1 MKIILSG
8 ATGAMGR
15 MVADQVQAYEDMEIV
30 FGWAGKPE
38 QGGPFPISAQ
48 LEEAPAADVI
58 IDFSN
63 HATLTD
69 LLAYARP
76 KGLPLVIATTGH
88 TEAEMTLME
97 EAAKDLAIFHSGN
110 FSLGVHVLKLLA
122 RQAAKA
128 LPDFDIEIIEAHHHR
143 KVDAPSGTAKMLVS
157 AIQEE
162 RPDSHVVGGREGHV
176 GARPLDEIG
185 VHAVRGGSI
194 VGEHTVL
201 LAGLDEMIEIKHTA
215 LSRAIFAKGALA
227 AAQFIGQAQPGMY
240 NMDDMIG

>member
-30 FGWAGKPE
+30 FGWAEKAGQE
-38 QGGPFPISAQ
+38 ADFPISAN
-48 LEEAPAADVI
+48 LADAPAADVI
-58 IDFSN
+58 IDFS
-63 HATLTD
+63 HHSTLTD
-69 LLAYARP
+69 LVAYAKE
-76 KGLPLVIATTGH
+76 KGLPVVVATTGH
-88 TEAEMTLME
+88 TEEEQALME
-97 EAAKDLAIFHSGN
+97 AAAQDLAIFHSGN
-110 FSLGVHVLKLLA
+110 FSLGVHVLKRLA

-162 RPDSHVVGGREGHV
+162 RPDTHVVGGRQGHV

-185 VHAVRGGSI
+185 VHAIRGGSI

-227 AAQFIGQAQPGMY
+227 AAQFISQAQPGMY
-240 NMDDMIG
+240 DMDDIIG